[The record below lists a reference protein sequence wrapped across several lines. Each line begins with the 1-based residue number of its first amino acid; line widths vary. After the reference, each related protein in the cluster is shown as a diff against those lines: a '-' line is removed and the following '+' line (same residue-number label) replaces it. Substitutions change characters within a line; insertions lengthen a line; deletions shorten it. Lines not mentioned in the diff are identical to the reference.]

1 MAKKY
6 ELVLILDPQVGD
18 TQLEAAVEKYKT
30 QLESAG
36 AEIVNVEPWG
46 LRKLAY
52 TSMALRQRQQA
63 FFVLYQFEGDSDM
76 LVPLEAGLRLDEA
89 VLRHMV
95 IAVDGEFL
103 RIPQL
108 APENVYIYHPPARPH
123 DRRGPRRDR
132 DTRRDDGPPGAG
144 RPDGP
149 PAGRPEGAGEP
160 KPAAAAEGADSS
172 ASGDSG
178 SAGE

>member
-18 TQLEAAVEKYKT
+18 TQLESVVDNYKT
-30 QLESAG
+30 RLESAG

-63 FFVLYQFEGDSDM
+63 FYVLFQFQGDNE
-76 LVPLEAGLRLDEA
+76 LFGALEPELKLDES
-89 VLRHMV
+89 VLRHLFV
-95 IAVDGEFL
+95 AVQGEFL
-103 RIPQL
+103 RVPQL
-108 APENVYIYHPPARPH
+108 APENVYIYHPPDRTR

-132 DTRRDDGPPGAG
+132 RDDGGCLCIQRQRCGQAQLQAPHHVV
-144 RPDGP
+144 
-149 PAGRPEGAGEP
+149 
-160 KPAAAAEGADSS
+160 AAAG
-172 ASGDSG
+172 GDVTATAIGHRLRS
-178 SAGE
+178 